1 MSREISRNKMFNK
14 KEEERRAK
22 RDQQDKLNGAIREL
36 NARIEED
43 DIELDKE
50 RRRLD
55 DKHLL
60 KRNQEIVM
68 QLKQES
74 NKVHIDINIAES
86 RIKDLEQL
94 KEMTVSQIK
103 DILAEKRKSDKENSE
118 IEGKI

>member
-1 MSREISRNKMFNK
+1 
-14 KEEERRAK
+14 
-22 RDQQDKLNGAIREL
+22 
-36 NARIEED
+36 
-43 DIELDKE
+43 
-50 RRRLD
+50 
-55 DKHLL
+55 
-60 KRNQEIVM
+60 M

>member
-1 MSREISRNKMFNK
+1 MFNK